1 METINFS
8 VQGSAETPYEVS
20 FIFDESKLNAF
31 CTCPAGNGGMVCKHR
46 LSILAGMKAGIVS
59 TNIDQISNVVTWLRG
74 SEIEKAMAALA
85 AAEANFDDAK
95 KQVSSAKKK
104 LSASM
109 MK

>member
-20 FIFDESKLNAF
+20 FIFDELKLNAF
-31 CTCPAGNGGMVCKHR
+31 CTCPAGNSGTACKHR

-59 TNIDQISNVVTWLRG
+59 TNIDKISNVVTWLRG
-74 SEIEKAMAALA
+74 SEIEKAIAPLA
-85 AAEANFDDAK
+85 EAEANFDAAK
-95 KQVSSAKKK
+95 KQVSNVKKK

-109 MK
+109 VK